1 MIARPDCSFILS
13 AVVVDG
19 ARVGRD
25 EEMTVSL
32 LFEPLTLREVTF
44 PNRVWMSPMCQYSA
58 DAEGPSTGAVTP
70 WHRTH
75 LVSRAVGGV
84 GLVMTE
90 AASVSPEGRI
100 TPWDLGIWND
110 QQANALAE
118 VVTEIRQHGSVPAIQ
133 LAHAGRKASTD
144 APWRGGKPLAA
155 DDSLAWE
162 TVGPSAV
169 EFGHYPAPRE
179 MTTADIDKV
188 VDDFRSA
195 AVRALA
201 AGFDVAEVHAAHG
214 YLLHQFL
221 SPASNHRTDEYGGS
235 FEGRVRLTLRVVD
248 AIREVWPA
256 DKPVFVRVSATDW
269 TGEERGV
276 DSEAWTPDQ
285 TVLLTQQLEDHGVD
299 LVDVSTGGNV
309 AKASIPVEPG
319 YQVPFARRIQSETR
333 IPAAAVGLITEPKQA
348 EDIIGSGEAVAVFL
362 ARELLRDPYWARRA
376 ARELGA
382 DITPATPPQYERAF

>member
-1 MIARPDCSFILS
+1 MS
-13 AVVVDG
+13 V
-19 ARVGRD
+19 
-25 EEMTVSL
+25 
-32 LFEPLTLREVTF
+32 LFEPLTLRGVTV

-58 DAEGPSTGAVTP
+58 DAEGPNTGAVND

-75 LVSRAVGGV
+75 LESRAVGGV
-84 GLVMTE
+84 GMVMTE
-90 AASVSPEGRI
+90 AAAVSPEGRI

-110 QQANALAE
+110 TQADALAE
-118 VVTEIRQHGSVPAIQ
+118 VVASITRYGSVPAIQ
-133 LAHAGRKASTD
+133 LAHAGRKASTE

-155 DDSLAWE
+155 DHALAWE

-179 MTTADIDKV
+179 MTIADIDRV

-195 AVRALA
+195 AIRADR
-201 AGFDVAEVHAAHG
+201 AGFEVAEVHAAHG
-214 YLLHQFL
+214 YLAHQFL
-221 SPASNHRTDEYGGS
+221 SAASNLRTDEYGGS
-235 FEGRVRLTLRVVD
+235 FDNRIRFLLRLVD
-248 AIREVWPA
+248 AVREVWPA
-256 DKPVFVRVSATDW
+256 EKAVFVRVSATDW

-285 TVLLTQQLEDHGVD
+285 TVMLADRLTDHGVD

-319 YQVPFARRIQSETR
+319 YQVPFARRIQNETTM
-333 IPAAAVGLITEPKQA
+333 PAAAVGLITEPKQA
-348 EDIIGSGEAVAVFL
+348 EDIVSTGEAVAVFL

-382 DITPATPPQYERAF
+382 EIAPGTPPQYERAF